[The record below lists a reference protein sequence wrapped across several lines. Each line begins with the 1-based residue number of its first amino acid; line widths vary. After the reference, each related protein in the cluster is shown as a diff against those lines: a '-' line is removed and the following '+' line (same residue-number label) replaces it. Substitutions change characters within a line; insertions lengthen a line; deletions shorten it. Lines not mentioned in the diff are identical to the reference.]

1 MQYRVTVPDGVEGGQ
16 IVSVNAEGAQFN
28 VRVPPE
34 VKAGETFLFSLT
46 PGQLAAAQQ
55 QLLDDDSSTRN
66 FDEDNNMIQSPVV
79 IGTTKPV
86 DHTLILFHDFADLGI
101 ALCLGCVIGIAIV
114 AGFVMGVLFVTEPLP
129 ISLTES

>member
-1 MQYRVTVPDGVEGGQ
+1 MQYRVTVPDGVDGGQ

-34 VKAGETFLFSLT
+34 VKAGESFLFSLT

-55 QLLDDDSSTRN
+55 QLVDQDDSSTKN
-66 FDEDNNMIQSPVV
+66 LDDDTMIQSPVV
-79 IGTTKPV
+79 IGTTKPI

-101 ALCLGCVIGIAIV
+101 ALCLGCVIGMAIV
-114 AGFVMGVLFVTEPLP
+114 VGFVMGVLFVTEPLP
-129 ISLTES
+129 I